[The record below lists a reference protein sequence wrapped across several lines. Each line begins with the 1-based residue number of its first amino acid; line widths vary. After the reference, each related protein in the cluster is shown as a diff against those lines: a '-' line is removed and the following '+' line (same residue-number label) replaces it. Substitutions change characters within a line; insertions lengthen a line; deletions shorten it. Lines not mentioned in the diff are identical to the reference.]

1 MVTDPTSADASNA
14 ADARTAPFVG
24 AVTNVTRFGSVN
36 VHVSSMIFTPNWY
49 AVDASSAFVRTN
61 SYMCPAW
68 CVKIGAAQTSDE
80 LFADERGELYLD
92 QDRQVRATGR
102 LRKTSHAHPAD
113 GSMHISH
120 KTVAPV
126 RDRKGAIIGTMA
138 VYRQSEKPQPLLDWH
153 GRIKRVTAYVNAH
166 PKADHTLAKLAVR
179 AETTPSKLAR
189 AFLKILRVTPAE
201 YVTTIR
207 VDRARRQLESTDDS
221 LTAIARSC
229 GFYDLSHFFRVF
241 RRAGGLTPSEYRA
254 SHRAISSVTP
264 DRTPA
269 R

>member
-1 MVTDPTSADASNA
+1 MTRKDKIAFQKRFFARAGENLLALKMMMDTLPNVGFYVKDAEGRIVALNRRNCEICNLKDEFA
-14 ADARTAPFVG
+14 AVG
-24 AVTNVTRFGSVN
+24 R
-36 VHVSSMIFTPNWY
+36 
-49 AVDASSAFVRTN
+49 R
-61 SYMCPAW
+61 
-68 CVKIGAAQTSDE
+68 SDE
-80 LFADERGELYLD
+80 VFADERGEVYLAH
-92 QDRQVRATGR
+92 DRKVRETGR

-120 KTVAPV
+120 KTIAPV
-126 RDRKGAIIGTMA
+126 RDRRGAIIGTMA
-138 VYRQSEKPQPLLDWH
+138 VYHQSEKPQPLLDWH

-166 PKADHTLAKLAVR
+166 PRADHTLAKLAAR

-241 RRAGGLTPSEYRA
+241 RRARGLTPGEYRA

-264 DRTPA
+264 DRTRA
-269 R
+269 T

>member
-1 MVTDPTSADASNA
+1 MTRKEKTDFQKRFFARAGENLLALKMMMDTLPNVGFYVKDAEGRIVALNRRNCEICNLRDEFA
-14 ADARTAPFVG
+14 AVG
-24 AVTNVTRFGSVN
+24 R
-36 VHVSSMIFTPNWY
+36 
-49 AVDASSAFVRTN
+49 R
-61 SYMCPAW
+61 
-68 CVKIGAAQTSDE
+68 SDE

-92 QDRQVRATGR
+92 QDRKVRATGR

-153 GRIKRVTAYVNAH
+153 GRIKRVTAYANAH
-166 PKADHTLAKLAVR
+166 PTADLSLAKLA
-179 AETTPSKLAR
+179 AYAGTTPSKLAR

-201 YVTTIR
+201 YVTTMRI
-207 VDRARRQLESTDDS
+207 DRARRRLESTDDS

-241 RRAGGLTPSEYRA
+241 RRARGLTPSEYRVR
-254 SHRAISSVTP
+254 HRAISSVTP